1 MPPYTVHNTPFYLKP
16 LLWLFG
22 WIGGMGFIL
31 LNSIFRHLSKIE
43 WSGQEH
49 LDHTP
54 NHIFCLWH
62 ENLPLFFIAHRRF
75 DYPFIMMSFPLWY
88 MKPVHVMKNWIG
100 IRELAYGASGHDGK
114 AALQQVIGRLQE
126 GYSTMLN
133 PDGPYGPA
141 KKAKVGA
148 LVMSLKSGTPIIPVR
163 FHVKKDWRINS
174 WDRKR
179 YPRFFS
185 TWQVIYGE
193 PLYVTETNFEE
204 MKNRLVME
212 MSDGAYT

>member
-1 MPPYTVHNTPFYLKP
+1 MASYTVHNIPFYLKP
-16 LLWLFG
+16 FLWLFG
-22 WIGGMGFIL
+22 CLGGFGFIL
-31 LNSIFRHLSKIE
+31 INTTFRMLTRIE
-43 WSGQEH
+43 WQGKEH
-49 LDHTP
+49 LEQNP

-75 DYPFIMMSFPLWY
+75 DDPFIMMSFPLWY
-88 MKPVHVMKNWIG
+88 MKPVHIMKRFIG

-114 AALQQVIGRLQE
+114 AALQQVIGRLKE

-141 KKAKVGA
+141 KKAKMGA
-148 LVMSLKSGTPIIPVR
+148 LLMSLKSGTPIIPIR
-163 FHVKKDWRINS
+163 FQLKKEWRTKS

-179 YPRFFS
+179 YPSFFS

-193 PLYVTETNFEE
+193 PFFVTETNFED
-204 MKNRLVME
+204 MKKQLANQME
-212 MSDGAYT
+212 DA